1 MSERKTSLIAAD
13 LASYFS
19 STATEIVDI
28 PILQPAD
35 PFLDMAGEDLR
46 SRIFLTENEN
56 GESLCLRPE
65 FTIPVCRNHIALNAA
80 TPKRYSYIGEVF
92 RQRREGGTSFHQAGI
107 EDLGGDNEP
116 ASDARSLSDALN
128 AVKQAAPAA
137 SFQVLLGDQSVFE
150 AVLAALGLPRG
161 WQKKLARTFGN
172 AGQLELALQD
182 LASGRNSDVLP
193 EDLRKLVD
201 ARDEDALVKSLAEE
215 MLAAGIS
222 PAAGRTPLEIAH
234 RLLEKEKLAA
244 VQLPEK
250 TFAALK
256 IFLSV
261 RQTLDKASTA
271 LAEFATQ
278 NNLDLATALD
288 GFSRRVSEMQ
298 KAGIDL
304 GNVTYDAAFGRPL
317 DYYTG
322 LVYEITSRDADCGV
336 VVGGGRYDRL
346 LTMLGAK
353 ERISGVGFSIWL
365 DRLQKCADATQKK
378 AATLRG
384 PVKTVA
390 LEPEAKS

>member
-1 MSERKTSLIAAD
+1 MRDQKASPIAAE
-13 LASYFS
+13 LTAYFS
-19 STATEIVDI
+19 TSSTEAVNI
-28 PILQPAD
+28 PILLPAD

-56 GESLCLRPE
+56 GDSLCLRPE

-80 TPKRYSYIGEVF
+80 TPKRYSYVGEVF

-128 AVKQAAPAA
+128 AVAQAAPAA
-137 SFQVLLGDQSVFE
+137 RFQVLLGDQSVFE

-161 WQKKLARTFGN
+161 WQKKLARSFGN
-172 AGQLELALQD
+172 GSGNTSQLELALQD
-182 LASGRNSDVLP
+182 LSSQRSSDVLP
-193 EDLRKLVD
+193 EKLRILVD
-201 ARDEDALVKSLAEE
+201 ARDEDALAQSLAEE
-215 MLAAGIS
+215 MQHAGIS
-222 PAAGRTPLEIAH
+222 PAAGRTPLDIAR
-234 RLLEKEKLAA
+234 RLLEKEQLAS
-244 VQLPEK
+244 VKLPEK

-256 IFLSV
+256 TFLSI
-261 RQTLDKASTA
+261 RQSLDKATVA
-271 LAEFATQ
+271 LEEFGAQ
-278 NNLDLATALD
+278 NALDLTAALD
-288 GFSRRVSEMQ
+288 GFQKRVEEMH

-304 GNVTYDAAFGRPL
+304 TTITYDAAFGRPL

-322 LVYEITSRDADCGV
+322 LVYEITSRDTDCGV
-336 VVGGGRYDRL
+336 IVGGGRYDRL

-365 DRLQKCADATQKK
+365 DRLQKCADATQIK

-384 PVKTVA
+384 PGA
-390 LEPEAKS
+390 QS

>member
-1 MSERKTSLIAAD
+1 MSNRQTADIAAD
-13 LASYFS
+13 LASYFATTS
-19 STATEIVDI
+19 SEAVDI

-56 GESLCLRPE
+56 GDSLCLRPE

-128 AVKQAAPAA
+128 AVHQAAPNA
-137 SFQVLLGDQSVFE
+137 SLQVLLGDQSVFE
-150 AVLAALGLPRG
+150 AVLASLGLPRG
-161 WQKKLARTFGN
+161 WQKKLARAFGS
-172 AGQLELALQD
+172 AELLEQALQD
-182 LASGRNSDVLP
+182 LASPRLGNVIP
-193 EDLRKLVD
+193 ERLRQIVD
-201 ARDEDALVKSLAEE
+201 EQGEDALVTALAQE
-215 MLAAGIS
+215 MQVAGIS
-222 PAAGRTPLEIAH
+222 PAAGRSPSEIAR
-234 RLLEKEKLAA
+234 RLMEKQQLAA
-244 VQLPEK
+244 VQLADRVLTALK
-250 TFAALK
+250 TFLSIRVPLEQATVQLTEFAEQNGLDLGAALQSFGK
-256 IFLSV
+256 
-261 RQTLDKASTA
+261 
-271 LAEFATQ
+271 
-278 NNLDLATALD
+278 
-288 GFSRRVSEMQ
+288 RVEEMR

-304 GNVTYDAAFGRPL
+304 AIITYDAGFGRPL

-336 VVGGGRYDRL
+336 IVGGGRYDRL

-365 DRLQKCADATQKK
+365 DRLQKCAEATQ
-378 AATLRG
+378 AGAR
-384 PVKTVA
+384 
-390 LEPEAKS
+390 S

>member
-1 MSERKTSLIAAD
+1 MSNRQTADIAAD
-13 LASYFS
+13 LASYFATTS
-19 STATEIVDI
+19 SEAVDI

-56 GESLCLRPE
+56 GDSLCLRPE

-128 AVKQAAPAA
+128 AVHQAAPNA
-137 SFQVLLGDQSVFE
+137 SLQVLLGDQSVFE
-150 AVLAALGLPRG
+150 AVLASLGLPRG
-161 WQKKLARTFGN
+161 WQKKLARAFGS
-172 AGQLELALQD
+172 AELLEQALQD
-182 LASGRNSDVLP
+182 LASPRLGNVIP
-193 EDLRKLVD
+193 ERLRQIVD
-201 ARDEDALVKSLAEE
+201 EQGEDALVTALAQE
-215 MLAAGIS
+215 MQAAGIS
-222 PAAGRTPLEIAH
+222 PVAGRTPAEIAR
-234 RLLEKEKLAA
+234 RLMEKQQLAA
-244 VQLPEK
+244 VQLADRVLTALK
-250 TFAALK
+250 TFLSIRVPLEQATVQLTEFAEQNGLDLGAALQ
-256 IFLSV
+256 S
-261 RQTLDKASTA
+261 
-271 LAEFATQ
+271 FAK
-278 NNLDLATALD
+278 
-288 GFSRRVSEMQ
+288 RVEEMR

-304 GNVTYDAAFGRPL
+304 GIITYDAGFGRPL

-336 VVGGGRYDRL
+336 IVGGGRYDRL

-365 DRLQKCADATQKK
+365 DRLQKCADATRTGVQ
-378 AATLRG
+378 
-384 PVKTVA
+384 
-390 LEPEAKS
+390 S